1 MGFTKKVGPNTI
13 GGADKVYVDGPSSTF
28 GDLKTV
34 TIQPQGQGDFVY
46 GIQSDI
52 FTTSSFAGGSTTT
65 NNGLCELASGTNVAG
80 SATVQLRRGLKYRP
94 GQGSLLKITALYD
107 TPDAGNAQFVGAG
120 TAECGYFLGYFG
132 TSFGILHAEDG
143 DREIRKLEITA
154 GAGTEDVTITLDGN
168 AIVVPVTGA
177 SDVTQTAYQIG
188 LADYSQLGPGGW
200 LVDVVSSSVYFVS
213 ARAGAAFD
221 GSYSISSG
229 GSIVGSFSQVQD
241 STAQTTTFITASSF
255 NIDRLDGKGPSGMTL
270 DLTKGNVYEIQYQ
283 YLGFGNASFSV
294 EDSETGVFAPF
305 HMIKNANARTT
316 PVLKN
321 PNTSVLATSANIG
334 GTTSK
339 TLKTVSMAGFV
350 EGQVQ
355 NLDPKFGNA
364 FAFPTVN
371 STTYKPVA
379 LLKVN
384 RVYRDQSCYGEIDLL
399 EIGASNESAAAS
411 PKTLVVGLF
420 KKAEISGDVN
430 FQYVDE
436 NNSIV
441 SYTQLSPSTN
451 AISNL
456 ADIEPFYTFIV
467 GAGQGM
473 QKNIRE
479 LKFAFGLGQDVLI
492 AVKTTGNVAGQVL
505 VNWFEQQ

>member
-1 MGFTKKVGPNTI
+1 MGFSDLNKPKKTL
-13 GGADKVYVDGPSSTF
+13 GADNVNIASPISTF
-28 GDLKTV
+28 GQV
-34 TIQPQGQGDFVY
+34 MVESFFPIAQGDFVY
-46 GIQSDI
+46 GINDQN
-52 FTTSSFAGGSTTT
+52 FTTSSLMGATVSST
-65 NNGLCELASGTNVAG
+65 NGICSLQSGTNASG

-94 GQGSLLKITALYD
+94 GQGASMKATALYD
-107 TPDAGNAQFVGAG
+107 TPDAGNAQFIGVGN
-120 TAECGYFLGYFG
+120 AENGYFIGYFG

-168 AIVVPVTGA
+168 SIVVPVTGGT
-177 SDVTQTAYQIG
+177 DVTQTAYQIALG
-188 LADYSQLGPGGW
+188 DYSQLAPGGW
-200 LVDVVSSSVYFVS
+200 LADAVSSSVYFVS
-213 ARAGAAFD
+213 ARAAAAFD
-221 GSYSISSG
+221 GSYSVSSG
-229 GSIVGSFSQVQD
+229 GSIVGSFSQIQD

-255 NIDRLDGKGPSGMTL
+255 NIDRLDGKGPSGMTI

-294 EDSETGVFAPF
+294 ENPETGVLAPF

-321 PNTSVLATSANIG
+321 PNTSVLVTSANIG
-334 GTTSK
+334 GTTGK
-339 TLKTVSMAGFV
+339 TLKTASMAGFV
-350 EGQVQ
+350 EGQIQ
-355 NLDPKFGNA
+355 KLDPKFGKS
-364 FAFPTVN
+364 FTFPTVN
-371 STTYKPVA
+371 SATYKPVA

-384 RVYRDQSCYGEIDLL
+384 RVYRDQSCYGEFDLL

-420 KKAEISGDVN
+420 KKAKISGDVS
-430 FQYVDE
+430 FEYVDE
-436 NNSIV
+436 NNSVV
-441 SYTQLSPSTN
+441 SYAQLSPSTN

-456 ADIEPFYTFIV
+456 ADIDPFYTFIV
-467 GAGQGM
+467 GAGQGV
-473 QKNIRE
+473 QKDITE
-479 LKFAFGLGQDVLI
+479 LQFAFGLGQDILI

>member
-1 MGFTKKVGPNTI
+1 MGFSDLNKPKKTL
-13 GGADKVYVDGPSSTF
+13 GADNVSVVSPVSTF
-28 GDLKTV
+28 GQV
-34 TIQPQGQGDFVY
+34 MVESFFPVAQGDFVY
-46 GIQSDI
+46 GINDQN
-52 FTTSSFAGGSTTT
+52 FTTSSLMGATVSTA
-65 NNGLCELASGTNVAG
+65 NGICSLQSGTNASG

-94 GQGSLLKITALYD
+94 GQGASMKATALFD

-120 TAECGYFLGYFG
+120 SAESGYFIGYFG

-294 EDSETGVFAPF
+294 EDSETGVLAPF
-305 HMIKNANARTT
+305 HMIKNANVRTT

-384 RVYRDQSCYGEIDLL
+384 RVYRDQSCYGEFDLL
-399 EIGASNESAAAS
+399 EVGASNESAAAS

-420 KKAEISGDVN
+420 KRAEISGDVS
-430 FQYVDE
+430 FEYIDE

-441 SYTQLSPSTN
+441 SYAQLSPSTN

-479 LKFAFGLGQDVLI
+479 LQFSFGLGQDVLI